1 MNRMTRKFGLCR
13 SWIVLTVTLLVLSVM
28 AVEGFADEFF
38 TIHMAVGTGGYAVK
52 LAEVIQEELAKIGIE
67 VRTESVEWTTILAR
81 MRRAAAEGL
90 ESFDA
95 GGYDMYSLTLSGG
108 AFEPS
113 GLARYVHTASR
124 GSFNVWNYYNPLLDE
139 QLDLGVSKATIEE
152 RQPYYFE
159 AGRILWE
166 QQPLIVL
173 DYPAYVYIFKKGW
186 EGFEPYRV
194 NQPLGSASFWQM
206 TFEGNPASRM
216 IAAISMDIRSPNPL
230 FDWTGAGKETV
241 GGLVFDS
248 LVELDAELRPL
259 KPALAE
265 SWEIS
270 NDGKMFTFHLR
281 DDVYWHDGV
290 KFTSRDVKFTFEARM
305 DPSTG
310 AEHHSKFAV
319 VDSIATPDDY
329 TVVVHLKDLYAP
341 FLFDVGTTAIV
352 PAHIFE
358 GIAHAELADS
368 PYTTGDKMIPG
379 TGPMQ
384 IIEWKKGERIT
395 LNANPNYFGG
405 KPTVEEIIW
414 TIIPT
419 AATALAALEAGEV
432 DCLSRA
438 YNYTVDVPR
447 LRDDPR
453 FTVET
458 YNSLVTRVLGINNA
472 HPILSNKWVR
482 QAISHAIPRQILCE
496 VAQYGLGTPG
506 SQFLGPWS
514 WGHNPELP
522 DIQYDIEKAMEYM
535 EKAGYKK

>member
-1 MNRMTRKFGLCR
+1 MLF
-13 SWIVLTVTLLVLSVM
+13 VLSATV
-28 AVEGFADEFF
+28 VWGFADEFF

-52 LAEVIQEELAKIGIE
+52 LAEVIQGELAKIGIK

-90 ESFDA
+90 ESFDE
-95 GGYDMYSLTLSGG
+95 GGYDMYALTLSGG

-113 GLARYVHTASR
+113 GLARYVHTDAR
-124 GSFNVWNYYNPLLDE
+124 GSFNVWNYYNPVLDE
-139 QLDLGVSKATIEE
+139 ELDLGTSKASIEE
-152 RQPYYFE
+152 RKPHYLE

-166 QQPLIVL
+166 QQPVIVL
-173 DYPAYVYIFKKGW
+173 DYPAYVYVFKKGW
-186 EGFEPYRV
+186 EGFKPYRV

-206 TFEGNPASRM
+206 TFEGKPASRM

-230 FDWTGAGKETV
+230 FDWTGTGKETV

-248 LVELDAELRPL
+248 LVELDEELRPL

-270 NDGKMFTFHLR
+270 DEGRTFTFHLR
-281 DDVYWHDGV
+281 DGVYWHDGV
-290 KFTSRDVKFTFEARM
+290 KFTSNDVKFSFEARM

-310 AEHHSKFAV
+310 AEHHSKFDV
-319 VDSIATPDDY
+319 VDSVATPDDY

-341 FLFDVGTTAIV
+341 FLFDVGMTAIV
-352 PAHIFE
+352 PAHVFE
-358 GIAHAELADS
+358 GLSHEELADS
-368 PYTTGDKMIPG
+368 PYTTGDKMLPG

-384 IIEWKKGERIT
+384 IVEWNMGERI
-395 LNANPNYFGG
+395 LLKANPNYFGG

-414 TIIPT
+414 TIIPSS
-419 AATALAALEAGEV
+419 ATALAALEAGEV

-438 YNYTVDVPR
+438 YNYTADVPR
-447 LRDDPR
+447 LREGAR

-482 QAISHAIPRQILCE
+482 QAISHAIPRAQLCE
-496 VAQYGLGTPG
+496 VVQYGLGTPG

-514 WGHNPELP
+514 WGYNTELP
-522 DIQYDIEKAMEYM
+522 AIEYDIDLAIEYM